1 MIIHIQYTG
10 ENIRDIDG
18 RGGDLEPLQV
28 SEDEC
33 SIVIDLVLGDVVM
46 HDRRIADVLHDIINA
61 LEYQHYADVR
71 ICIEERDTFTI
82 HQRKGH

>member
-1 MIIHIQYTG
+1 MG
-10 ENIRDIDG
+10 
-18 RGGDLEPLQV
+18 
-28 SEDEC
+28 EDEC

-46 HDRRIADVLHDIINA
+46 HDRRIADVLHDVIDT
-61 LEYQHYADVR
+61 LKYQHYADVR